1 MIRASLRRLL
11 RGVRMWRW
19 LVSLVGL
26 LRSAAMGE
34 ALAAAT
40 NEESGAY
47 RKPRAGCKILSA
59 AAGLSD
65 TAAVRQG
72 RVTLAIV
79 ALTFFAASIASAHV
93 GSPNVFFDGK
103 AGEYPVHIVI
113 RPPKVVPGIAEISV
127 RVEGDGVQRVTALPV
142 FWESGRK
149 GSPPPDTAKLVPGET
164 NLYASTLWL
173 MKPGG
178 YSVDVSVEG
187 ARGGGTVIV
196 PVNAVAT
203 NTRGMSRTM
212 ALTLVFLGLLLFVG
226 AVRISGAIFGQS
238 LLEPGEVPNA
248 GRILRGRIAMGATAA
263 LFLLALWGGSKWW
276 NLKEREYRNKTLY
289 RPGGLIANVVESTNQ
304 NLLVL
309 RVNYPE
315 DSDQSPELIPD
326 HGKLM
331 HLFLIREP
339 DLKVFAH
346 LHPVKRDWE
355 KFEVALPPLPAGH
368 YAVYADITHETAFSE
383 TLTTK
388 VDLPPPT
395 SRVMK
400 FWGVTGTATDQI
412 CGAMSVRAAP
422 PEGFPLPPDPD
433 DSWHVG
439 SDASATSAKNVARV
453 SDGRSIVWLP
463 PGDLVENRDLSLR
476 FQLMNT
482 NGQVENLEP
491 YIGMFGHAAVRRDD
505 GAVFAHI
512 HPSGTFSMAAQ
523 EYFAGRNEVHAPTN
537 AAKPVSE
544 VSFPFAF
551 PNPGVYHLW
560 VQLKSGGK
568 AYTGVFEAVVKAGK

>member
-1 MIRASLRRLL
+1 M
-11 RGVRMWRW
+11 
-19 LVSLVGL
+19 
-26 LRSAAMGE
+26 
-34 ALAAAT
+34 
-40 NEESGAY
+40 
-47 RKPRAGCKILSA
+47 
-59 AAGLSD
+59 
-65 TAAVRQG
+65 
-72 RVTLAIV
+72 
-79 ALTFFAASIASAHV
+79 
-93 GSPNVFFDGK
+93 NVFFDGK
-103 AGEYPVHIVI
+103 AGEYPVHVVI
-113 RPPKVVPGIAEISV
+113 RPPNVVPGIAEISV
-127 RVEGDGVQRVTALPV
+127 RVEGRGVQRVTTLPV

-149 GSPPPDTAKLVPGET
+149 GAPPPDTAKLVHGET

-173 MKPGG
+173 MKAGG
-178 YSVDVSVEG
+178 YSVDVNVAG
-187 ARGGGTVIV
+187 TRGGGTVIV

-212 ALTLVFLGLLLFVG
+212 AAILIVLAVMLFVG
-226 AVRISGAIFGQS
+226 AVRIAGAIFGQS
-238 LLEPGEVPNA
+238 LLRPGETPDA
-248 GRILRGRIAMGATAA
+248 GRVLRGRIAMGATAA
-263 LFLLALWGGSKWW
+263 LFLLALWGGTKWW
-276 NLKEREYRNKTLY
+276 NFKEWEYRNKILY
-289 RPGGLIANVVESTNQ
+289 RPGGLIANVVEGTNQ

-309 RVNYPE
+309 HISYPE
-315 DSDQSPELIPD
+315 DPEESKTSDQSPELIPD

-331 HLFLIREP
+331 HLFLVREP

-346 LHPVKRDWE
+346 LHPVKRTWD

-388 VDLPPPT
+388 VDLPAPT

-400 FWGVTGTATDQI
+400 FWGVTGSATDQI

-422 PEGFPLPPDPD
+422 PEGFPVWPDRD
-433 DSWHVG
+433 DSWHVDRDSG
-439 SDASATSAKNVARV
+439 ARSGKNIARV

-476 FQLMNT
+476 FQLMDA
-482 NGQVENLEP
+482 NGHAENLEP

-505 GAVFAHI
+505 GTVFAHI

-523 EYFAGRNEVHAPTN
+523 EYFAGTNEVHAQAS